1 MGMLDDH
8 VGGRQDWG
16 DQLWTL
22 IVLEIW
28 YRLFVDRT
36 LDPHTPLASVV
47 PGAAS

>member
-8 VGGRQDWG
+8 LGGREDWG
-16 DQLWTL
+16 QQLWTL

-36 LDPHTPLASVV
+36 LDPHTRLDKVAL
-47 PGAAS
+47 GAG